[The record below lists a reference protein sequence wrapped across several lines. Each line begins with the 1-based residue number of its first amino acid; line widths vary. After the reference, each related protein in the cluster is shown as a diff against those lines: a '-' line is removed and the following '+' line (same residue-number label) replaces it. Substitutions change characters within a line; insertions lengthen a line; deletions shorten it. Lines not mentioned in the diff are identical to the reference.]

1 MYQSF
6 TSIGF
11 ELIKRSHRFGPTFGA
26 RLSNHLPMA
35 LSAMQRLGA
44 STDQLN
50 AEYLR
55 ASGHLSPLGDA
66 LGIEHPML
74 GEKAHNADFV
84 EYYRTMLSE
93 IGTEQ
98 TLKTVLPTLLPG
110 VSAGAFHGVIRL
122 AYAVELGDI
131 DETSHAL
138 AYWSSGYTPL
148 GDLSFQQ
155 NLSTEEDLNQAL
167 SIFHDQTYREGIII
181 DHVEELI
188 TLPTYSTIASQPD
201 SLSLNEVARIVLS
214 QYSASNDFTLL
225 HGVTGFQAL
234 VSLFP
239 FIENHDLAL
248 HYFWQAY
255 VAASCTAAYRKP
267 FQHQIQE
274 HAPRDILDW
283 SYWFERALET
293 EDDHTIKLTYSCA
306 RLYDHL
312 RLPEAISAIK
322 YRLETS
328 S

>member
-11 ELIKRSHRFGPTFGA
+11 ELIKRSHRFGPTFSA

-44 STDQLN
+44 SSDQLN
-50 AEYLR
+50 AEYKR
-55 ASGHLSPLGDA
+55 ASGHLAPLGNA
-66 LGIEHPML
+66 LGVSAPTL
-74 GEKAHNADFV
+74 GQSTHNVDFV
-84 EYYRTMLSE
+84 EYYREMLSQ
-93 IGTEQ
+93 IGAEK
-98 TLKTVLPTLLPG
+98 TLKQVLPSLLPG
-110 VSAGAFHGVIRL
+110 ISAGAFHGVIRL

-138 AYWSSGYTPL
+138 AYWSSGHTPL
-148 GDLSFQQ
+148 GELSFQQ
-155 NLSTEEDLNQAL
+155 NLSAEEDLNQAL
-167 SIFHDQTYREGIII
+167 SIFHDQTYHEGIII

-188 TLPTYSTIASQPD
+188 TLQKYQTIASQPS
-201 SLSLNEVARIVLS
+201 SLSLEEVARIVLS

-255 VAASCTAAYRKP
+255 VAASCTAAYREP
-267 FQHQIQE
+267 FQRPVQV

-283 SYWFERALET
+283 SHWFEQALET
-293 EDDHTIKLTYSCA
+293 ENDHTIKLTYSCA

-312 RLPEAISAIK
+312 RLPEALSAIK